1 MEHGVTAPV
10 EKHKPFSG
18 KWWKGAPGF
27 QPGIILGLIIFF
39 VTVAYVIP
47 TPQSMLN
54 LVQKDKVL
62 GAKYKSGT
70 TNFVDSFNS
79 LMKKKGAD
87 RYTPEEVAWKLKLCV
102 AMLFTIALLWG
113 TEAISLA
120 CTDILIG
127 LVLYIWIILP
137 INEISKA
144 YMKDAVFFILGV
156 LILAAAVGVTGLD
169 RRIGNILLGKI
180 RGLKGYCFIFFPVL
194 AVIAGFLSEHALVA
208 LMCPILC
215 LVYMAGEKAG
225 CNKKELHALAC
236 CLFLGLCFAGNV
248 GGSGSPAVGGRSAI
262 MIGYFSGYGL
272 PMDFLTWMMYGLPVV
287 PPLAIACA
295 FWVYFTMARKTGP
308 ALKMDLGHVMRKG
321 VEGMGPLRGK
331 ELTMTVLFVAQV
343 VLWMGFSGKFGLGGT
358 SMFIVFWIL
367 VTGLMTWEDVQK
379 RVRFDVVALYAGAC
393 AMGVALN
400 NTGAGVWLAQT
411 FVGILPEF
419 FHKGMGIVLAA
430 SLITTI
436 VTNFMSDGAAVG
448 ALGPVVLPMA
458 AIGGVH
464 LWKVGLACSFGSSY
478 AHGMIVGTVNNAIAY
493 GMAKHPET
501 GVQLLTPMDF
511 IKYGVPFV
519 FISIL
524 VLWVV
529 CFFGYWQILPWPAI
543 Q

>member
-1 MEHGVTAPV
+1 MGHGATAPR
-10 EKHKPFSG
+10 ETYKPFSG
-18 KWWKGAPGF
+18 KWWKGQPGF

-47 TPQSMLN
+47 TPQSMIN
-54 LVQKDKVL
+54 LVQKENVL
-62 GAKYKSGT
+62 GAKYQSGT
-70 TNFVDSFNS
+70 DNYVDSYNK

-87 RYTPEEVAWKLKLCV
+87 RYTPEEVAWKVKLCV

-113 TEAISLA
+113 TEAITLA

-127 LVLYIWIILP
+127 LVLYLWFLLP
-137 INEISKA
+137 VNEISKA
-144 YMKDAVFFILGV
+144 YMKDAVFFIAGV

-180 RGLKGYCFIFFPVL
+180 RGLKGFCFIFFPVL

-208 LMCPILC
+208 LLCPILC
-215 LVYMAGEKAG
+215 LVYLAGEKAG
-225 CNKKELHALAC
+225 CNKKQLSALAC
-236 CLFLGLCFAGNV
+236 TLFLGLCFAANV

-262 MIGYFSGYGL
+262 MIGYFADYGL

-287 PPLAIACA
+287 PFLAIACA
-295 FWVYFTMARKTGP
+295 FWVYFTMAIRTGP
-308 ALKMDLGHVMRKG
+308 ALKMDLGHVMKKG

-331 ELTMTVLFVAQV
+331 ELLMAILFVAQV
-343 VLWMGFSGKFGLGGT
+343 AAWMVLSGYIGLGGAT
-358 SMFIVFWIL
+358 ILIVFCIL
-367 VTGLMTWEDVQK
+367 VTGLMTWEDVQQ
-379 RVRFDVVALYAGAC
+379 RVRFDVVGLYAGAC
-393 AMGVALN
+393 AMGIALKA
-400 NTGAGVWLAQT
+400 TGAGVWLAQT
-411 FVGILPEF
+411 FVAILPTF
-419 FHKGMGIVLAA
+419 FHKGMGIVLAS

-501 GVQLLTPMDF
+501 GEQLVSPFDF
-511 IKYGVPFV
+511 VKYGVPFV

-529 CFFGYWQILPWPAI
+529 CFFGYWQFLPWPAI
-543 Q
+543 K